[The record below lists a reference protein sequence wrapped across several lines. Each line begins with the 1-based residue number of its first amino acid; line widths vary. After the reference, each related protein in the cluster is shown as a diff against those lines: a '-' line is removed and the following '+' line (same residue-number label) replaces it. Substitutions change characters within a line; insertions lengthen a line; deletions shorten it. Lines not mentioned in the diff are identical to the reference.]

1 MVELKTDYL
10 LFDLDGTLV
19 NSTAAVERNWHDTV
33 NIHNSEYPNL
43 IIDPVVFLQTSHGAR
58 TVDSFKK
65 HFPYKKNDADA
76 VAAFE
81 FRIVDTY
88 GHLAVEINGSTTLL
102 SSLQEHFPTKWAIV
116 TSGTRDL
123 AYGWFNKL
131 FGNLKFPKVFIT
143 ADDVTEGKPNPEG
156 YVAAFSKLCQLGNT
170 APESSTA
177 LVFED
182 APTGIKAG
190 VAGGFT
196 VVGIASTFDKNTL
209 LAAGASYVIKDLTSV
224 SFQNDGHGIKVLL
237 DVL

>member
-1 MVELKTDYL
+1 MVELKADYL

-19 NSTAAVERNWHDTV
+19 NSTAAVEKNWHDTV
-33 NIHNSEYPNL
+33 DVHNSEYPDL
-43 IIDPVVFLQTSHGAR
+43 KIDPVVFLQSSHGAR

-65 HFPYKKNDADA
+65 HFPYKRHDADA

-81 FRIVDTY
+81 FGIVDKY
-88 GHLAVEINGSTTLL
+88 GNLAVEIDGSSALL
-102 SSLQEHFPTKWAIV
+102 TSVQDQFPTKWAIV

-123 AYGWFNKL
+123 AHGWFNML
-131 FGNLKFPKVFIT
+131 FGTLNFPNVFIT

-156 YVAAFSKLCQLGNT
+156 YIAGFSNLCKLGNT
-170 APESSTA
+170 SPESSTA

-196 VVGIASTFDKNTL
+196 VVGIASTFDKETL
-209 LAAGASYVIKDLTSV
+209 LSAGASYVIKDMTSV
-224 SFQNDGHGIKVLL
+224 SFQKDGVGIHVLL
-237 DVL
+237 DVV